1 MEKRTALIVG
11 ATGLVGR
18 EVLNVVLK
26 YDYYDEIIVLGRS
39 SIAIKDNRIKE
50 VLINFDDLANH
61 KDEISAHDYYVCI
74 GTTMKQAG
82 SKEVFYRVDFTY
94 PHELGKIAEK
104 DPKFEQYLLVSSLG
118 ADAESAL
125 FYNEVKGQI
134 EEALKVL
141 NLKTLHIFQPS
152 LLIGARKDF
161 RFFEELAKFFS
172 SMLSFFVIGSGKRF
186 WAIEGTSV
194 AKAMFLIAKRKEE
207 GTFTHRPA
215 EMLKIAPPNKS

>member
-18 EVLNVVLK
+18 EVLEMLLRH
-26 YDYYDEIIVLGRS
+26 DYYHEIIVLGRS
-39 SIAIKDNRIKE
+39 SVGIKDNRIKE
-50 VLINFDDLANH
+50 VLINFEEIANH
-61 KDEISAHDYYVCI
+61 KEEISANDYYVCI
-74 GTTMKQAG
+74 GTTMKEAG
-82 SKEVFYRVDFTY
+82 SKEAFYRVDFTY
-94 PHELGKIAEK
+94 PLELGKVAQE

-118 ADAESAL
+118 ADADSAL

-152 LLIGARKDF
+152 LLIGARKQF

-186 WAIEGTSV
+186 WAIKGTDV
-194 AKAMFLIAKRKEE
+194 ARAMFLISKRKEK
-207 GTFTHRPA
+207 GIFTHRPP
-215 EMLKIAPPNKS
+215 EMIKVASPNT